1 MADEE
6 SPSTQQQG
14 SLLSATH
21 NRHNPY
27 GHKIEAIRDLIED
40 DPERAV
46 AVIKLWLEET
56 QSNGKEER
64 P

>member
-6 SPSTQQQG
+6 SPSTQKQG